1 MFKEFLKNGF
11 QKITLEQ
18 KALGII
24 YQEIFSRLKNESL
37 IAEDISS
44 IHKKLDVKDLN
55 NRRLSLIN
63 HISGFP
69 EIHNLIYD
77 LAQNELDKLLGPD
90 IAVQKKINI
99 SIQMPHDQSSL
110 LDLHTDVLAGNS
122 PYEIILWFPLCDV
135 EKTASFYLLPLDE
148 SKKYNQVGFVESKKE
163 IFEKEKDKFYW
174 PNLKFGEG
182 IIFSPMLVHG
192 NVENLENYS
201 RISLNIR
208 FKSLFTPFHKKKL
221 GEYFIPLK
229 EGVVS
234 KVVREVDFD

>member
-77 LAQNELDKLLGPD
+77 LAQN
-90 IAVQKKINI
+90 
-99 SIQMPHDQSSL
+99 
-110 LDLHTDVLAGNS
+110 
-122 PYEIILWFPLCDV
+122 
-135 EKTASFYLLPLDE
+135 
-148 SKKYNQVGFVESKKE
+148 
-163 IFEKEKDKFYW
+163 
-174 PNLKFGEG
+174 
-182 IIFSPMLVHG
+182 
-192 NVENLENYS
+192 
-201 RISLNIR
+201 
-208 FKSLFTPFHKKKL
+208 
-221 GEYFIPLK
+221 
-229 EGVVS
+229 
-234 KVVREVDFD
+234 